1 MTTINNKIVMELAA
15 KVLEKYHYYIIQKGV
30 SNRELLDEGF
40 TAFQALKSAMATEL
54 VLNHSWTTPEKNN
67 IDYVCVGHIEL
78 PGIEDMEYPTPEI
91 EPFNNVIEALQEKFI
106 EGRDGKKVPIVAYVG
121 ALNKVKIS

>member
-1 MTTINNKIVMELAA
+1 MTTMNNKLAMELAT
-15 KVLEKYHYYIIQKGV
+15 KVLEKYHYYIIDKGV

-54 VLNHSWTTPEKNN
+54 VLNHSWTKTKKDNQ
-67 IDYVCVGHIEL
+67 DYVCIGHIEL
-78 PGIEDMEYPTPEI
+78 PGIENMEYLTPEI

-106 EGRDGKKVPIVAYVG
+106 DSQEGKKVPLVAYIG
-121 ALNKVKIS
+121 ALNKVKTS